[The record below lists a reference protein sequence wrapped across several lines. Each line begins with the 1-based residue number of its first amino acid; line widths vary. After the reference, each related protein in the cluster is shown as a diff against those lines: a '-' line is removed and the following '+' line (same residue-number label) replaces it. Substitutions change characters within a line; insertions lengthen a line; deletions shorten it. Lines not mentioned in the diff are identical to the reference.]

1 MTIRREVR
9 VNGEIHGR
17 TKRHAVFFNFYGATA
32 MQRTRPFLASLAAG
46 AGLSLAAILC
56 NPAFAVPFSVNNL
69 VTDDQAAN
77 PAQITDPGLKNGWGM
92 SFGPTGP
99 FWVSSTG
106 AGTSVL
112 YNVDPATQATTKA
125 GLTVTIPGA
134 GLPTGQVFN
143 GNSSSF
149 NGNLFLFV
157 SLDGTVSGWRPS
169 LGTSAETLVAG
180 SSANVYTGAAIGN
193 VGGSDYLYAANFKA
207 GTIDVYNGTAAQPSL
222 PGSFTDPNL
231 PDGYAPFNV
240 QNLDGTLYVAY
251 AQRDNMTGE
260 EAAGLG
266 LGVVDKFGL
275 NGDFLGRI
283 ASGGTLNAP
292 WGLAIAP
299 SSFCAMAGD
308 LLVGNFG
315 DGHINIY
322 DPATLMPMGQVMN
335 ASNQPVV
342 IDGLWG
348 ISPGNDGS
356 GGSSQL
362 LYFAAGP
369 NDETHGLFGVL
380 APVPEP
386 AEYAMMLMGL
396 GMILLLA
403 RRHRV
408 QARHA
413 LQPADENSL

>member
-1 MTIRREVR
+1 
-9 VNGEIHGR
+9 
-17 TKRHAVFFNFYGATA
+17 
-32 MQRTRPFLASLAAG
+32 MQRNRFFLPSLAAG
-46 AGLSLAAILC
+46 AGLSLAALFF
-56 NPAFAVPFSVNNL
+56 NPAWAVPFSVNNL
-69 VTDDQAAN
+69 VTDDQGVN

-125 GLTVTIPGA
+125 GLTVAIPGA

-143 GNSSSF
+143 GNSASF

-169 LGTSAETLVAG
+169 LGTSAETLVTG
-180 SSANVYTGAAIGN
+180 SSANVYTGAAIGS
-193 VGGSDYLYAANFKA
+193 VGGNDYLYAANFKA
-207 GTIDVYNGTAAQPSL
+207 GTIDVYNGAAAQTSL
-222 PGSFTDPNL
+222 SGSFTDPNL
-231 PDGYAPFNV
+231 PNGYAPFNV

-266 LGVVDKFGL
+266 LGVVDKFTL
-275 NGDFLGRI
+275 NGDFLGRV

-299 SSFCAMAGD
+299 SSFGAMAGD

-322 DPATLMPMGQVMN
+322 DPATLMPMGQVMD
-335 ASNQPVV
+335 AGNQPIV

-380 APVPEP
+380 TPVPEP
-386 AEYAMMLMGL
+386 AEYMMMLMGL
-396 GMILLLA
+396 GMVLLLTK
-403 RRHRV
+403 RRTRTGERGTV
-408 QARHA
+408 TA
-413 LQPADENSL
+413 